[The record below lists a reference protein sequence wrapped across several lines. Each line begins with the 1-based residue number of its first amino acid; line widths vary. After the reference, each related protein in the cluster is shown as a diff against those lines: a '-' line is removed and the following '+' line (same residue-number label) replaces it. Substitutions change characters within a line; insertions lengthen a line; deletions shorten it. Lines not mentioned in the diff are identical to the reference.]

1 MIHMAEEKPVVHY
14 YNGDNY
20 RFALYVY
27 DDDPETVYLANVFVH
42 KRSRGHGIGNNIL
55 ATAEQEALKMNADI
69 LCLKCLKDSW
79 VHDWYKEHGFEDLC
93 LDNNSKFMW
102 MRKNI

>member
-1 MIHMAEEKPVVHY
+1 MAEEKPVVHY

-55 ATAEQEALKMNADI
+55 ATAEQEALKMNADT

-79 VHDWYKEHGFEDLC
+79 VHD
-93 LDNNSKFMW
+93 
-102 MRKNI
+102 